1 MIGYATLGTKNLDKA
16 LAFYDELLALVGGK
30 QLMGL
35 DRIKFYGTDAGGAM
49 LAICTPA
56 DEGDQTCGNGQMVAI
71 PGGSPEGAQALYNKA
86 IELGATDGGEPGQ
99 RVSFFY
105 GSYVYDCLLYT
116 SPSPRDA
123 TLSRMPSSA

>member
-1 MIGYATLGTKNLDKA
+1 MIGYTTIGSKNLEKS

-35 DRIKFYGTDAGGAM
+35 ERIKFYGSEAGGAM
-49 LAICTPA
+49 LAVCMPA
-56 DEGDQTCGNGQMVAI
+56 DGEAQSCGNGQMVAI

-86 IELGATDGGEPGQ
+86 IELGATDAGAPGQ

-105 GSYVYDCLLYT
+105 GSYVNDPDGNKLCFYHMT
-116 SPSPRDA
+116 PGE
-123 TLSRMPSSA
+123 

>member
-1 MIGYATLGTKNLDKA
+1 MIGYATLGTKNLDKS
-16 LAFYDELLALVGGK
+16 LAFYDALLELVGGK

-56 DEGDQTCGNGQMVAI
+56 DEGDQSCGNGQMVAI

-86 IELGATDGGEPGQ
+86 IELGATDAGEPGQ

-105 GSYVYDCLLYT
+105 GSYVLDPDGNKLCFYHMT
-116 SPSPRDA
+116 PA
-123 TLSRMPSSA
+123 